1 MSDQALNDIEHVLR
15 ILFRESTSIERD
27 TLERMIAFDMEWLSP
42 SESEHAVEQFIAKG
56 WLELEGT
63 ICHLKRSISSTDMPL
78 GWFPRPTHLLN
89 PPSTTMQETHQT
101 LTPQRVQKPKSE
113 SKEKESKQQNES
125 EMSARE
131 HQTKRLFSYLAR
143 SSGLPKDELQRRS
156 ERKQH
161 ALRYLTEWMALA
173 LIAKELGLAMEDIV
187 AVFQS

>member
-1 MSDQALNDIEHVLR
+1 MSDQALSDIENVLR
-15 ILFRESTSIERD
+15 ILFRESVSIERE

-42 SESEHAVEQFIAKG
+42 SESEQAVEQFIAKG

-63 ICHLKRSISSTDMPL
+63 LCHLKRSLTSTDLPL
-78 GWFPRPTHLLN
+78 GWFPKPTHLLN
-89 PPSTTMQETHQT
+89 PPSIMQETNRSSTSQS
-101 LTPQRVQKPKSE
+101 VQKSTPEPKGME
-113 SKEKESKQQNES
+113 GEQQNEE

-143 SSGLPKDELQRRS
+143 SSGLPKDELQRRT

-161 ALRYLTEWMALA
+161 ALQYLTEWMALT
-173 LIAKELGLAMEDIV
+173 LIAKELGLAMDDIV

>member
-1 MSDQALNDIEHVLR
+1 MSDQAFNDIENVLR
-15 ILFRESTSIERD
+15 ILFRESALIERA

-63 ICHLKRSISSTDMPL
+63 ICHLKRSIPSTDLPL
-78 GWFPRPTHLLN
+78 GWFPRPAHLLN
-89 PPSTTMQETHQT
+89 PPFTINETNRITTSRSVQQPTPKPEIMETE
-101 LTPQRVQKPKSE
+101 L
-113 SKEKESKQQNES
+113 QNEG

-143 SSGLPKDELQRRS
+143 SSGLSKDELQRRS

-161 ALRYLTEWMALA
+161 GLRYLTEWMALA